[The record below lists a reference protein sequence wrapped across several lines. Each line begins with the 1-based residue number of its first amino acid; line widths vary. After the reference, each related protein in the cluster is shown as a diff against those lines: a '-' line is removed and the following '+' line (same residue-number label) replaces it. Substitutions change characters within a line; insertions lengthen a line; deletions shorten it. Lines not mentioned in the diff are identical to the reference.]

1 MYSGDG
7 GWNLIQLISF
17 FIFWYLFG
25 GILPALYIG
34 KRKGLDLRVEGS
46 GNPGARNAGRVLGKS
61 MFFVVLLLDATK
73 GALPIIVSRA
83 LGFSPAI
90 VLLMLFAAVLGHCF
104 PLFHRFRGGKGAA
117 SLLGGMIVFQPLVL
131 LLILIFSGLLYSWI
145 RQKTKAALLGLSAII
160 PAIFIGYGQ
169 WAGIVAFCLFALVI
183 YTHRSYF
190 INEQGRQSV

>member
-1 MYSGDG
+1 MVG
-7 GWNLIQLISF
+7 GRSLIQLISF
-17 FIFWYLFG
+17 FIFWYLVG

-34 KRKGLDLRVEGS
+34 KRLGLDLRVEGS

-61 MFFVVLLLDATK
+61 MFFVVLLLDAIK
-73 GALPIIVSRA
+73 GALPIIVSRVF
-83 LGFSPAI
+83 GFSPAI
-90 VLLMLFAAVLGHCF
+90 VLLMLFAVMLGHCF

-145 RQKTKAALLGLSAII
+145 RKKTKAAVLGLSAIV
-160 PAIFIGYGQ
+160 PAVFIGYGE
-169 WAGIVAFCLFALVI
+169 WAGIVAVCLFVLVV

-190 INEQGRQSV
+190 INQQGRQSI